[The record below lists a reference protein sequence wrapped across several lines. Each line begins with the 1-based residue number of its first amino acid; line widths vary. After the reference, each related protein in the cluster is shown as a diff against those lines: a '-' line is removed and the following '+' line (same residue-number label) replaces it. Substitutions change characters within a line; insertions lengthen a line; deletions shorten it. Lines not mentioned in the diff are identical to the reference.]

1 MLIGSDQV
9 HLITAKAPVRQGTKG
24 GPVAIRTVLGWALQG
39 AEMGI
44 TDHAPVQQCFFTST
58 THPDDLLYRNVERL
72 WQLDVLPFRNEKLV
86 VRSRQDKEA
95 MQLLESRTQRVT
107 VDGVQRYATPL
118 LWKAGAPKPRSMHFM
133 LANLRSIER
142 RLRKDPE
149 KASIYSEEITK
160 LIEAGCVFKLD
171 QREATQPA
179 WYLPH
184 HLVCHNNK
192 FRLVFD
198 CSFKHH
204 GLSLNDQ
211 LLPGPTLGPSVLG
224 VLLRF
229 RQHLV
234 AVSSDIKGMF
244 HQVRLLPTDR
254 RFLRFIW
261 RDLQSENTPDIYE
274 WQVLPFGTTSSPCC
288 AIFALQHHAYNSEA
302 KYPGL
307 QQIVHQSFYVDNC
320 MTSFPTA
327 SMAKQA
333 VNQLR
338 SMLAERG
345 FDLKQWASSHP
356 AVVAHLPSE
365 AWSSATEQWLL
376 QPHNDLLE
384 PALGLRWNC
393 AGDTLGY
400 HYQPINHKALTMR
413 AAYQV
418 LASQYDPLGFIL
430 PFTTRAKVIIQ
441 QLWAKKRDWDD
452 PDLPPNLQTAWTK
465 WEGELVHL
473 GKVSIPRCY
482 SPASLASVV
491 QPSSLHVFC
500 DASERAYGAVA
511 YLVVNL
517 DSGIH
522 VSFIMARS
530 RVAPKRQQSI
540 PRLELCAALAG
551 AQLAKVVREELTIS
565 IGQTILWTDS
575 MTVLERIQ
583 SDSCRYKV
591 FVGTRVSEIQELTD
605 HRSWRYVNTQDNP
618 ADDITRGKTLQE
630 LSEPSRWSRGPSF
643 LKQDP
648 VHWPKRPE
656 VTPSKVV
663 SELKGSSCYSIMTV
677 DANSSLLDATQFR
690 TWQELLR
697 ATQQTC
703 QGPATS
709 SDVPM
714 TSREAEVFLL
724 RSCQAQSFPEEVAAL
739 EAQKPVRRHSR
750 LVKLAPEWD
759 SLTKLI
765 RVGGRLRRL
774 ANSEPEQIHPKT
786 ITKLLIKDFDERLLH

>member
-1 MLIGSDQV
+1 METYAILDDGAQRTMILPTAVQQLQLHGEHETLALRTVRLDTTYLSGSRVTFEISPRGSDQV

-184 HLVCHNNK
+184 HL
-192 FRLVFD
+192 
-198 CSFKHH
+198 
-204 GLSLNDQ
+204 
-211 LLPGPTLGPSVLG
+211 
-224 VLLRF
+224 
-229 RQHLV
+229 
-234 AVSSDIKGMF
+234 
-244 HQVRLLPTDR
+244 
-254 RFLRFIW
+254 
-261 RDLQSENTPDIYE
+261 
-274 WQVLPFGTTSSPCC
+274 
-288 AIFALQHHAYNSEA
+288 HHAYNSEA